1 MSNGQQ
7 YGSGE
12 YTPTPSHA
20 LPAFSRNGNGF
31 ICPAC
36 GHLELSLGDSLYDD
50 LCPKCVVTALRR
62 LGVPQM
68 MTIKDYHRN
77 LAEALE
83 PTVKINKPSHERTTE
98 IYTRRGR
105 VWGE

>member
-20 LPAFSRNGNGF
+20 LPAFSRNGKGF

-36 GHLELSLGDSLYDD
+36 GHLEISLDDSLYDD

-98 IYTRRGR
+98 VYIRGR
-105 VWGE
+105 RK

>member
-1 MSNGQQ
+1 MSSKSPQ

-12 YTPTPSHA
+12 YNATPSHA
-20 LPAFSRNGNGF
+20 LPAFSRNGKGF

-36 GHLELSLGDSLYDD
+36 GHLELSIDDSLYED

-62 LGVPQM
+62 LGVPEM

-77 LAEALE
+77 LADALE
-83 PTVKINKPSHERTTE
+83 PTVKVDKPSHEKTTE
-98 IYTRRGR
+98 VFTRRR
-105 VWGE
+105 